1 MTVTVTES
9 DDVTI
14 YQCVAIMMANCTNC
28 SSCTFLTLPEQ
39 LLLYDVKYWMEGVTQ
54 LSLAGIGVTTN
65 LVSIYVLSRQELVNT
80 FNQLLIALAIFDILY
95 LIIAFLDSLGKLSTR
110 FYIKDTYNLFNCLD
124 QWCSWM
130 HFEICK
136 I

>member
-1 MTVTVTES
+1 MLE
-9 DDVTI
+9 
-14 YQCVAIMMANCTNC
+14 NCTNC

-54 LSLAGIGVTTN
+54 LSLACIGVTTN

-95 LIIAFLDSLGKLSTR
+95 LIIAFLDSLGKLYTR
-110 FYIKDTYNLFNCLD
+110 LIKDN
-124 QWCSWM
+124 
-130 HFEICK
+130 
-136 I
+136 